1 VDFQVLR
8 VGTAVTNPKALDN
21 YHGGRK
27 IMATYKKILVAL
39 DLSPEARTVLD
50 RACEL
55 RDQYAAE
62 LCLIHV
68 VEPIVLGGD
77 YELVPVVPVEIEE
90 TLLQRAKGYLEM
102 LVGEMNVADAR
113 QIVGVG
119 SVKHEI
125 LRFAEEQGYDLI
137 VIGSHG
143 RHGVATLLGST
154 ANAVLHG
161 TRCDVLCVRLGK

>member
-1 VDFQVLR
+1 
-8 VGTAVTNPKALDN
+8 
-21 YHGGRK
+21 
-27 IMATYKKILVAL
+27 MATYKKILVAV
-39 DLSPEARTVLD
+39 DLSPEARAVLA

-55 RDQYAAE
+55 RAQYGAE
-62 LCLIHV
+62 LYLIHV

-77 YELVPVVPVEIEE
+77 YELVPVMPVEIEE

-113 QIVGVG
+113 QVVEVG

-125 LRFAEEQGYDLI
+125 LRFAEEQGCDLI
-137 VIGSHG
+137 VIGAHG
-143 RHGVATLLGST
+143 RHGISTLLGST

-161 TRCDVLCVRLGK
+161 TQCDVLCVRLGE